1 MAIAEIVTI
10 GTEILLGEI
19 TDTNSKHIARLL
31 RDIGVDLYRVT
42 TVGDNIS
49 RITATLQEALMRA
62 DIVITT
68 GGLGPTV
75 DDPTRQAVADVFN
88 VPLCFKEE
96 LWQEI
101 TDRFKRYQRVPTE
114 NNKRQAYIPA
124 GSKAIS
130 NPVGTA
136 PAFVFELG
144 LKTVIAL
151 PGVPRE
157 MEYLLQNEVLGYLKE
172 RYALEETVI
181 LAHTVHTI
189 SKGESSID
197 EVVGEMETLSNPT
210 VGLLA
215 HPGQTD
221 IRITAKAHSV
231 AEAKEMIAPVLA
243 EIYARLGD
251 FIYGENEETLPGK
264 VAELLQHSG
273 KRIAIIESGS
283 GGETL
288 IKLRTEL
295 PDRVI
300 GEVLNISLSDEG
312 LQTMLQEYCTQNH
325 ADFAMGVRLVSG
337 DEKSELVLDLVGKD
351 LSKQSKLYYGGP
363 RGDSPLWASTTALGL
378 LRRFF
383 LDLGKEQ

>member
-1 MAIAEIVTI
+1 MFLARWNTY
-10 GTEILLGEI
+10 
-19 TDTNSKHIARLL
+19 SK
-31 RDIGVDLYRVT
+31 
-42 TVGDNIS
+42 
-49 RITATLQEALMRA
+49 
-62 DIVITT
+62 
-68 GGLGPTV
+68 
-75 DDPTRQAVADVFN
+75 
-88 VPLCFKEE
+88 
-96 LWQEI
+96 
-101 TDRFKRYQRVPTE
+101 
-114 NNKRQAYIPA
+114 
-124 GSKAIS
+124 
-130 NPVGTA
+130 
-136 PAFVFELG
+136 
-144 LKTVIAL
+144 
-151 PGVPRE
+151 
-157 MEYLLQNEVLGYLKE
+157 NEVLGYLKE

-363 RGDSPLWASTTALGL
+363 GGDSPLWASTTALGL
-378 LRRFF
+378 LRRFSWT
-383 LDLGKEQ
+383 